1 MNSPSKR
8 TFLKVAL
15 LAAPLQALVTTTPVF
30 LVLDNDLRVLP
41 VIWFMVSI
49 WIFAMWWINMVLYNK
64 FQGTWKYYFITFV
77 VVMGVSI
84 TLRWWV
90 EQNANFIHL
99 LDQAVGINR
108 KPPLLTGSFVALL
121 NNALIIVFQMLL
133 RYRENQINIVKDLA
147 AARISQVEAQYQNLR
162 NQVHPHFLF
171 NSLNTLKVLVKRDP
185 VKAEG
190 YILKLSQFLR
200 TTLQAEKDDLVTV
213 ENDLAIGL
221 NYLEIQSIRFDGGF
235 KVDNKLK
242 LDVSNMGHLPILT
255 FQTLF
260 ENILKHNK
268 VSEEDPILISI
279 YQNKNG
285 YLVVENST
293 HSNWINSEDS
303 TGLGLENLRKR
314 FTLKGG
320 EDILIEHTESIFSV
334 KFKALKA

>member
-1 MNSPSKR
+1 
-8 TFLKVAL
+8 
-15 LAAPLQALVTTTPVF
+15 
-30 LVLDNDLRVLP
+30 
-41 VIWFMVSI
+41 
-49 WIFAMWWINMVLYNK
+49 
-64 FQGTWKYYFITFV
+64 
-77 VVMGVSI
+77 MGVSI

-185 VKAEG
+185 IKAEG

-242 LDVSNMGHLPILT
+242 LDVSNMDHLPILT